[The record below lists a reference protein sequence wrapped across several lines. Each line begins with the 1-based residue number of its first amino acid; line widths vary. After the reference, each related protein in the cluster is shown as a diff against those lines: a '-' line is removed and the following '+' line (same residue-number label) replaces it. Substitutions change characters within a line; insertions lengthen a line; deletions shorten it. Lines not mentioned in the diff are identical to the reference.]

1 MFIYIFISIFK
12 KIKENSMRQ
21 TTYTTSPMNQ
31 QNWNDRSMSKS
42 LEDTDVG

>member
-1 MFIYIFISIFK
+1 MYVFISIFK

-31 QNWNDRSMSKS
+31 QNWNDRSMSIC
-42 LEDTDVG
+42 LGDTDVG

>member
-1 MFIYIFISIFK
+1 
-12 KIKENSMRQ
+12 MRQ
-21 TTYTTSPMNQ
+21 FTHTTSPMNQ